1 MKRYMKIAV
10 GVFATLTVLLGVCF
24 YFIFA
29 KVGAFF
35 DETYKPIASTP
46 PVKQIEVQKEEEA
59 KALHVLLMG
68 IDEREGDRGRPD
80 VIIVAKLDPKQQTTK
95 MVSIS
100 RDTKVMIPGKDSYTK
115 LNHTYSIGDTD
126 LTVRTVEELLGISID
141 YYVKVNM
148 EGFEKIIQEF
158 GSVTVQNNRAFS
170 FEGYSFSKGK
180 ISLESDEA
188 LAYVRMR
195 KGDPLG
201 DKGRNFRQ
209 RQVIEAVIHRLI
221 QDRDYLGTIKLLE
234 TLAPY
239 LEWNIGQK
247 DLKSLYTYY
256 LPALKEI
263 QTDDMPGDGKIEED
277 GYWYFTAEN
286 PEEIFNE

>member
-10 GVFATLTVLLGVCF
+10 GVLATLTVLLGVCF

-115 LNHTYSIGDTD
+115 LNHTYSIGGTD
-126 LTVRTVEELLGISID
+126 LTVQTVEELLGISID

>member
-10 GVFATLTVLLGVCF
+10 GVLATLTVLLGVCF

-100 RDTKVMIPGKDSYTK
+100 RDTKVTIPGKEHYTK

-158 GSVTVQNNRAFS
+158 GSVTVQNERAFS
-170 FEGYSFSKGK
+170 FEEYSFSKGM

-201 DKGRNFRQ
+201 DKGRNIRQ

-247 DLKSLYTYY
+247 DLKPLYTHY

-263 QTDDMPGDGKIEED
+263 QTDDMPGAGKIEED
-277 GYWYFTAEN
+277 GYWYFTPEN
-286 PEEIFNE
+286 PEKMFNE